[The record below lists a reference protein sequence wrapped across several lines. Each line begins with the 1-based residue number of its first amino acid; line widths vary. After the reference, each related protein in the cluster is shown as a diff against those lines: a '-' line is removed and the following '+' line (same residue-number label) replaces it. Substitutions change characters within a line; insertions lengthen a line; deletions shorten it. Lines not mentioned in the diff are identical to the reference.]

1 MLEQLAAVI
10 LPVVVIAGIGYIW
23 SRLSRP
29 FDNALV
35 TQLVSLIGSPCLVA
49 SSLTSLH
56 VDPQSLGLM
65 ALATILVFSGMFVLG
80 FAVLK
85 VMGLPMHSYL
95 PAVVFSN
102 AGNMGLPLALF
113 AFGNSG
119 LALATALVFTG
130 MFILGFAVLKFM
142 GLPMHSYLP
151 AVVFSNSGNMGL
163 PLALFAFGESG
174 LALAVVYFAFSS
186 TLQFTAGMSIA
197 AGTTSVKQLA
207 RMPVLYAVAA
217 SFVLIVT
224 GVSVPPFVANTLQ
237 ILGGL
242 TIPLM
247 LLALGVSLASLRIR
261 SLPRNLFLSLVRMI
275 GGFAM
280 SFLIAW
286 ALDLPP
292 MARGVLLIQASMPV
306 AVFNYLF
313 AQYYQRR
320 PEDVAAMVIIS
331 TLLSFGTLPFLIYYV
346 LAAA

>member
-10 LPVVVIAGIGYIW
+10 LPVVIIAMIGYAW
-23 SRLSRP
+23 SRFSRP

-35 TQLVSLIGSPCLVA
+35 TQLVSMIGSPCLVA

-56 VDPQSLGLM
+56 VQPESLGLM

-85 VMGLPMHSYL
+85 VMQLPMHSYL
-95 PAVVFSN
+95 PAIVFSN

-113 AFGNSG
+113 AFGD
-119 LALATALVFTG
+119 
-130 MFILGFAVLKFM
+130 
-142 GLPMHSYLP
+142 
-151 AVVFSNSGNMGL
+151 
-163 PLALFAFGESG
+163 SG

-197 AGTTSVKQLA
+197 AGTTNVKHLA
-207 RMPVLYAVAA
+207 RMPVIYAVAA
-217 SFVLIVT
+217 SFLVIVT
-224 GVSVPPFVANTLQ
+224 GIQVPVFIGNTLE

-247 LLALGVSLASLRIR
+247 LLALGVSLGSLRIR

-280 SFLIAW
+280 SLLVAW

-313 AQYYQRR
+313 AQYYNRR
-320 PEDVAAMVIIS
+320 PEDVAAMVILS

-346 LAAA
+346 LSVAQ

>member
-1 MLEQLAAVI
+1 MLGQLAAVI
-10 LPVVVIAGIGYIW
+10 LPVVVIAGIGYTW
-23 SRLSRP
+23 SRLKRP

-35 TQLVSLIGSPCLVA
+35 TQLVSMIGSPCLVA

-56 VDPQSLGLM
+56 VEPESLGIM

-80 FAVLK
+80 FAVLRY
-85 VMGLPMHSYL
+85 MNLPMHSYL

-113 AFGNSG
+113 AFGD
-119 LALATALVFTG
+119 
-130 MFILGFAVLKFM
+130 
-142 GLPMHSYLP
+142 
-151 AVVFSNSGNMGL
+151 
-163 PLALFAFGESG
+163 SG
-174 LALAVVYFAFSS
+174 LALAVVYFAFSA

-197 AGTTSVKQLA
+197 AGTASVKHLVK
-207 RMPVLYAVAA
+207 MPVIYAVGA
-217 SFVLIVT
+217 SFLVIVT
-224 GVSVPPFVANTLQ
+224 GIQVPDFIANTLE

-247 LLALGVSLASLRIR
+247 LLALGVSLGSLRVR
-261 SLPRNLFLSLVRMI
+261 SLPRNLFLSLVRML
-275 GGFAM
+275 GGFAI
-280 SFLIAW
+280 SFLVAW
-286 ALDLPP
+286 ALDLSP

-313 AQYYQRR
+313 AQYYNRR

-346 LAAA
+346 LATAH

>member
-1 MLEQLAAVI
+1 MLQQLAAVI
-10 LPVVVIAGIGYIW
+10 LPVVVIAGIGYAW
-23 SRLSRP
+23 SRLKRP

-35 TQLVSLIGSPCLVA
+35 TQLVSMIGSPCLVA
-49 SSLTSLH
+49 SALTSLH
-56 VDPQSLGLM
+56 VEPESLGVM

-80 FAVLK
+80 FAVLRFMK
-85 VMGLPMHSYL
+85 LPMHSYL

-113 AFGNSG
+113 AFGD
-119 LALATALVFTG
+119 
-130 MFILGFAVLKFM
+130 
-142 GLPMHSYLP
+142 
-151 AVVFSNSGNMGL
+151 
-163 PLALFAFGESG
+163 SG
-174 LALAVVYFAFSS
+174 LALAVVYFAFSA

-197 AGTTSVKQLA
+197 AGTASVKHLVK
-207 RMPVLYAVAA
+207 MPVIYAVGA
-217 SFVLIVT
+217 SFAVIVT
-224 GVSVPPFVANTLQ
+224 GIAVPTFIANTLQ

-247 LLALGVSLASLRIR
+247 LLALGVSLGSLRVR

-275 GGFAM
+275 GGFAI
-280 SFLIAW
+280 SFLVAW
-286 ALDLPP
+286 ALDLSP

-313 AQYYQRR
+313 AQYYNRR

-346 LAAA
+346 LATAQ

>member
-10 LPVVVIAGIGYIW
+10 LPVVVIAAIGYAW
-23 SRLSRP
+23 SRFARP

-35 TQLVSLIGSPCLVA
+35 TQLVSMIGSPCLVA

-56 VDPQSLGLM
+56 VQPESLGMM

-95 PAVVFSN
+95 PAIVFSN

-113 AFGNSG
+113 AFGD
-119 LALATALVFTG
+119 
-130 MFILGFAVLKFM
+130 
-142 GLPMHSYLP
+142 
-151 AVVFSNSGNMGL
+151 
-163 PLALFAFGESG
+163 SG

-197 AGTTSVKQLA
+197 AGTTNVKHLA
-207 RMPVLYAVAA
+207 RMPVIYAVAA
-217 SFVLIVT
+217 SFLVIVT
-224 GVSVPPFVANTLQ
+224 GIQVPTFIGNTLE

-247 LLALGVSLASLRIR
+247 LLALGVSLGSLRIR

-275 GGFAM
+275 GGFAL
-280 SFLIAW
+280 SFLVAW

-313 AQYYQRR
+313 AQYYNRR
-320 PEDVAAMVIIS
+320 PEDVAAMVILS

-346 LAAA
+346 LSASQ

>member
-10 LPVVVIAGIGYIW
+10 LPVIVIAGIGYIW
-23 SRLSRP
+23 SRLKRP
-29 FDNALV
+29 FDNTLV
-35 TQLVSLIGSPCLVA
+35 TQLVSMIGTPCLVA
-49 SSLTSLH
+49 SALTSLH
-56 VDPQSLGLM
+56 VQPESLGLM

-80 FAVLK
+80 FVVLK
-85 VMGLPMHSYL
+85 MMRLPMHSYL

-102 AGNMGLPLALF
+102 A
-113 AFGNSG
+113 
-119 LALATALVFTG
+119 
-130 MFILGFAVLKFM
+130 
-142 GLPMHSYLP
+142 
-151 AVVFSNSGNMGL
+151 GNMGL

-197 AGTTSVKQLA
+197 AGTASVKHLT
-207 RMPVLYAVAA
+207 RMPVIYAVGA
-217 SFVLIVT
+217 SFLFIVT
-224 GVSVPPFVANTLQ
+224 GVTVPTFIANTLE

-247 LLALGVSLASLRIR
+247 LMALGVSLASLTVR

-275 GGFAM
+275 GGFAI
-280 SFLIAW
+280 SLLVAW

-313 AQYYQRR
+313 AQYYSRR

-346 LAAA
+346 LAAAQ

>member
-1 MLEQLAAVI
+1 MLEQLAAVV
-10 LPVVVIAGIGYIW
+10 LPVVIIAGIGYVW

-35 TQLVSLIGSPCLVA
+35 TQLVSMIGSPCLVA
-49 SSLTSLH
+49 GSLTSLH
-56 VDPQSLGLM
+56 VEPGSLGLM

-113 AFGNSG
+113 AFGD
-119 LALATALVFTG
+119 
-130 MFILGFAVLKFM
+130 
-142 GLPMHSYLP
+142 
-151 AVVFSNSGNMGL
+151 
-163 PLALFAFGESG
+163 SG
-174 LALAVVYFAFSS
+174 LALAVVYFAFSA
-186 TLQFTAGMSIA
+186 TLQFTAGVSIA
-197 AGTTSVKQLA
+197 AGTASA
-207 RMPVLYAVAA
+207 RHLLKMPVIYAVAG
-217 SFVLIVT
+217 SLVFILTGIPIPTFV
-224 GVSVPPFVANTLQ
+224 GNTLQ

-247 LLALGVSLASLRIR
+247 LLALGVSLASLSVR
-261 SLPRNLFLSLVRMI
+261 SLPRNLFLSLVRML

-280 SFLIAW
+280 SFLVAW

-346 LAAA
+346 LAAAQ

>member
-10 LPVVVIAGIGYIW
+10 LPVIAIAAIGYIW
-23 SRLSRP
+23 SKMSRP

-35 TQLVSLIGSPCLVA
+35 TQLVSMIGSPCLVA
-49 SSLTSLH
+49 SALTSLH
-56 VDPQSLGLM
+56 VEPASLGAM
-65 ALATILVFSGMFVLG
+65 ALATILVFAGMFVIG

-102 AGNMGLPLALF
+102 AGNMG
-113 AFGNSG
+113 
-119 LALATALVFTG
+119 V
-130 MFILGFAVLKFM
+130 
-142 GLPMHSYLP
+142 
-151 AVVFSNSGNMGL
+151 

-174 LALAVVYFAFSS
+174 LALAVVYFAFSA

-197 AGTTSVKQLA
+197 AGTASAKHLL
-207 RMPVLYAVAA
+207 RMPVLYAVAGSA
-217 SFVLIVT
+217 VVIVT
-224 GVSVPPFVANTLQ
+224 GVEVPAFVGNTLQ

-247 LLALGVSLASLRIR
+247 LLALGVSLGSLKIR

-280 SFLIAW
+280 SLLVAW

-313 AQYYQRR
+313 AQYYNRR

-346 LAAA
+346 LAEAS

>member
-1 MLEQLAAVI
+1 MLEQLAGVI
-10 LPVVVIAGIGYIW
+10 LPVVVIAGIGYAW
-23 SRLSRP
+23 SRLKRP

-35 TQLVSLIGSPCLVA
+35 TQLVSMIGSPCLVA
-49 SSLTSLH
+49 SALTSLH
-56 VDPQSLGLM
+56 VDPDSLGVM
-65 ALATILVFSGMFVLG
+65 ALATILVFACMFVLG

-85 VMGLPMHSYL
+85 FMNLPMHSYL

-113 AFGNSG
+113 AFG
-119 LALATALVFTG
+119 
-130 MFILGFAVLKFM
+130 
-142 GLPMHSYLP
+142 
-151 AVVFSNSGNMGL
+151 
-163 PLALFAFGESG
+163 ESG
-174 LALAVVYFAFSS
+174 LALAVVYFAFSA

-197 AGTTSVKQLA
+197 AGTASVKHLV
-207 RMPVLYAVAA
+207 RMPVIYAVGA
-217 SFVLIVT
+217 SFIFIVT
-224 GVSVPPFVANTLQ
+224 GIQVPTFIGNTLE

-247 LLALGVSLASLRIR
+247 LLALGVSLGSLRVR

-275 GGFAM
+275 GGFAI
-280 SFLIAW
+280 SFLVAW
-286 ALDLPP
+286 ALDLSP

-313 AQYYQRR
+313 AQYYNRR

-346 LAAA
+346 LSTAR

>member
-10 LPVVVIAGIGYIW
+10 LPVVIIAGIGYIW
-23 SRLSRP
+23 SRLKRP

-35 TQLVSLIGSPCLVA
+35 TQLVSMIGSPCLVA

-56 VDPQSLGLM
+56 VQPESLGVM
-65 ALATILVFSGMFVLG
+65 ALATTLVFAGMFVLG

-95 PAVVFSN
+95 PAIVFSN
-102 AGNMGLPLALF
+102 A
-113 AFGNSG
+113 
-119 LALATALVFTG
+119 
-130 MFILGFAVLKFM
+130 
-142 GLPMHSYLP
+142 
-151 AVVFSNSGNMGL
+151 GNMGL

-197 AGTTSVKQLA
+197 SGTTSVKHLL
-207 RMPVLYAVAA
+207 RMPVIYAVGA
-217 SFVLIVT
+217 SFICIVA
-224 GVSVPPFVANTLQ
+224 GIQVPAFVGNTLE
-237 ILGGL
+237 ILGSL
-242 TIPLM
+242 VIPLM
-247 LLALGVSLASLRIR
+247 LMALGVSLASLRIR
-261 SLPRNLFLSLVRMI
+261 SLPRNLFLSLVRML

-280 SFLIAW
+280 SFLVAW
-286 ALDLPP
+286 LLDLPP

-331 TLLSFGTLPFLIYYV
+331 TVLSFGTLPFLIYYV
-346 LAAA
+346 LAAAQ

>member
-10 LPVVVIAGIGYIW
+10 LPVVIIAAIGYAW
-23 SRLSRP
+23 ARLKRP

-35 TQLVSLIGSPCLVA
+35 TQLVSMIATPCLVA
-49 SSLTSLH
+49 NALTSLH
-56 VDPQSLGLM
+56 VEPGSLGKM
-65 ALATILVFSGMFVLG
+65 ALATLLVFAGMFVLG
-80 FAVLK
+80 FGVLK
-85 VMGLPMHSYL
+85 LMRLPMHSYL

-113 AFGNSG
+113 AFG
-119 LALATALVFTG
+119 
-130 MFILGFAVLKFM
+130 
-142 GLPMHSYLP
+142 
-151 AVVFSNSGNMGL
+151 
-163 PLALFAFGESG
+163 ESG
-174 LALAVVYFAFSS
+174 LALAVVYFAFSA
-186 TLQFTAGMSIA
+186 TLQFTAGVSIA
-197 AGTTSVKQLA
+197 AGTANVRHLA
-207 RMPVLYAVAA
+207 RMPVLYAVAGSVA
-217 SFVLIVT
+217 VILT
-224 GVSVPPFVANTLQ
+224 GVEVPGFVANTLD

-247 LLALGVSLASLRIR
+247 LLALGVSLASLSVR

-275 GGFAM
+275 GGFAI
-280 SFLIAW
+280 SFLVAW

-346 LAAA
+346 LATAG

>member
-10 LPVVVIAGIGYIW
+10 LPVVVIAAIGYVW
-23 SRLSRP
+23 SRFSRP

-35 TQLVSLIGSPCLVA
+35 TQLVSMIGSPCLVA

-56 VDPQSLGLM
+56 VEPESLGMM

-80 FAVLK
+80 FLVLK

-113 AFGNSG
+113 AFGD
-119 LALATALVFTG
+119 
-130 MFILGFAVLKFM
+130 
-142 GLPMHSYLP
+142 
-151 AVVFSNSGNMGL
+151 
-163 PLALFAFGESG
+163 SG
-174 LALAVVYFAFSS
+174 LALAVVYFAFSA

-197 AGTTSVKQLA
+197 AGTTSVKHLA
-207 RMPVLYAVAA
+207 RMPVLYAVGA
-217 SFVLIVT
+217 SFFFILT
-224 GVSVPPFVANTLQ
+224 GMQVPTFVANTLE

-280 SFLIAW
+280 SFLVSW

-313 AQYYQRR
+313 AQYYNRR
-320 PEDVAAMVIIS
+320 PDDVAAMVIIS

-346 LAAA
+346 LSAAQ

>member
-10 LPVVVIAGIGYIW
+10 LPVVIISGIGYVW

-35 TQLVSLIGSPCLVA
+35 TQLVSMIGSPCLVA

-56 VDPQSLGLM
+56 VQPESLGLM
-65 ALATILVFSGMFVLG
+65 ALATVLVFSGMFVLG
-80 FAVLK
+80 FVVLK
-85 VMGLPMHSYL
+85 IMGLPMHSYL

-113 AFGNSG
+113 AFGD
-119 LALATALVFTG
+119 
-130 MFILGFAVLKFM
+130 
-142 GLPMHSYLP
+142 
-151 AVVFSNSGNMGL
+151 
-163 PLALFAFGESG
+163 SG
-174 LALAVVYFAFSS
+174 LALAVVYFAFSA
-186 TLQFTAGMSIA
+186 TLQFTAGISIA
-197 AGTTSVKQLA
+197 AGTTSVRHLMK
-207 RMPVLYAVAA
+207 MPVIYAVLG
-217 SFVLIVT
+217 SLVFVLT
-224 GVSVPPFVANTLQ
+224 GIPVPAFVGNTLQ

-247 LLALGVSLASLRIR
+247 LLALGVSLASLSVR
-261 SLPRNLFLSLVRMI
+261 SLPRNLFLSLVRML
-275 GGFAM
+275 GGFGL
-280 SFLIAW
+280 SFLVAW

-306 AVFNYLF
+306 AVFSYLF
-313 AQYYQRR
+313 AQFYQRR

-346 LAAA
+346 LSAAQ

>member
-10 LPVVVIAGIGYIW
+10 LPVVVIALIGYAW
-23 SRLSRP
+23 SRFSRP

-35 TQLVSLIGSPCLVA
+35 TQLVSMIGSPCLVA

-56 VDPQSLGLM
+56 VQPESLGLM

-85 VMGLPMHSYL
+85 AMGLPMHSYL
-95 PAVVFSN
+95 PAIVFSN

-113 AFGNSG
+113 AFGD
-119 LALATALVFTG
+119 
-130 MFILGFAVLKFM
+130 
-142 GLPMHSYLP
+142 
-151 AVVFSNSGNMGL
+151 
-163 PLALFAFGESG
+163 SG

-197 AGTTSVKQLA
+197 AGTTNIKHLA
-207 RMPVLYAVAA
+207 RMPVIYAVAA
-217 SFVLIVT
+217 SFLVIVT
-224 GVSVPPFVANTLQ
+224 GIQVPTFIANTLQ

-247 LLALGVSLASLRIR
+247 LLALGVSLGSLKIR

-280 SFLIAW
+280 SFLVAW

-313 AQYYQRR
+313 AQYYNRR
-320 PEDVAAMVIIS
+320 PEDVAAMVILS

-346 LAAA
+346 LSLGQ

>member
-10 LPVVVIAGIGYIW
+10 LPVIVIAGIGYAW
-23 SRLSRP
+23 SRLKRP

-35 TQLVSLIGSPCLVA
+35 TQLVSMIGTPCLVA
-49 SSLTSLH
+49 SALTSLH
-56 VDPQSLGLM
+56 VQPESLGLM

-80 FAVLK
+80 FVVLAA
-85 VMGLPMHSYL
+85 MRLPMHSYL
-95 PAVVFSN
+95 PAIVFSN
-102 AGNMGLPLALF
+102 A
-113 AFGNSG
+113 
-119 LALATALVFTG
+119 
-130 MFILGFAVLKFM
+130 
-142 GLPMHSYLP
+142 
-151 AVVFSNSGNMGL
+151 GNMGL

-197 AGTTSVKQLA
+197 AGTASVKHLVK
-207 RMPVLYAVAA
+207 MPVLYAVGAA
-217 SFVLIVT
+217 FLVIVT
-224 GVSVPPFVANTLQ
+224 GATVPAFIANTLE

-247 LLALGVSLASLRIR
+247 LMALGVSLASLTVR

-275 GGFAM
+275 GGFAI
-280 SFLIAW
+280 SFLVAW

-313 AQYYQRR
+313 AQYYNRR

-346 LAAA
+346 LSAAQ

>member
-10 LPVVVIAGIGYIW
+10 LPVVVIAGIGYAW
-23 SRLSRP
+23 SRLKRP

-35 TQLVSLIGSPCLVA
+35 TQLVSMIGSPCLVA
-49 SSLTSLH
+49 SALTSLH
-56 VDPQSLGLM
+56 VDPESLGMM
-65 ALATILVFSGMFVLG
+65 ALATILVFAGMFILAFV
-80 FAVLK
+80 VLK
-85 VMGLPMHSYL
+85 VM
-95 PAVVFSN
+95 
-102 AGNMGLPLALF
+102 
-113 AFGNSG
+113 
-119 LALATALVFTG
+119 
-130 MFILGFAVLKFM
+130 K
-142 GLPMHSYLP
+142 LPMHSYLP

-174 LALAVVYFAFSS
+174 LALAVVYFAFSA

-197 AGTTSVKQLA
+197 AGTTSVKHLL
-207 RMPVLYAVAA
+207 RMPVIYAVAA
-217 SFVLIVT
+217 SFFFIVT
-224 GVSVPPFVANTLQ
+224 GIQVPSFIANTLE

-247 LLALGVSLASLRIR
+247 LLALGVSLGSLRVR

-280 SFLIAW
+280 SFLVSW
-286 ALDLPP
+286 ALNLPP
-292 MARGVLLIQASMPV
+292 MAQGVLLIQASMPV

-313 AQYYQRR
+313 AQYYNRR

-346 LAAA
+346 LSAQ

>member
-10 LPVVVIAGIGYIW
+10 LPVVVIAAIGYGW

-56 VDPQSLGLM
+56 VDPGALGQM
-65 ALATILVFSGMFVLG
+65 ALATG
-80 FAVLK
+80 
-85 VMGLPMHSYL
+85 
-95 PAVVFSN
+95 
-102 AGNMGLPLALF
+102 
-113 AFGNSG
+113 
-119 LALATALVFTG
+119 LVFTG
-130 MFILGFAVLKFM
+130 MFALGFSVLKFM
-142 GLPMHSYLP
+142 RLPMHSYLP

-174 LALAVVYFAFSS
+174 LALAVVYFAFSA

-197 AGTTSVKQLA
+197 AGTTSAKHLA
-207 RMPVLYAVAA
+207 KMPVIYAVGA
-217 SFVLIVT
+217 SAVVIVT
-224 GVSVPPFVANTLQ
+224 GIQLPAFVANTLQ

-261 SLPRNLFLSLVRMI
+261 SLPRNLFLSLLRMI

-280 SFLIAW
+280 SLLVSW

-346 LAAA
+346 LSAAS